1 MGMIGNYIAVDEAKL
16 EAIIKCE
23 EDILDI
29 DPKDCAVLDID
40 KSWQAIQYLLFRDI
54 DEGPPPMGYVVPM
67 MTDNAI
73 DCELDFGAFYLTSE
87 QVEEAYDYLN
97 GLDEETIKDMYD
109 FQAMVADEVYPIA
122 TDDDEDE
129 FYQYIYSYL
138 MDIKE
143 FYKEAADKGKA
154 VIFYVM

>member
-29 DPKDCAVLDID
+29 DPKDYAVLDID
-40 KSWQAIQYLLFRDI
+40 KSWQAIQYLLCQDI

-67 MTDNAI
+67 MVENAI
-73 DCELDFGAFYLTSE
+73 DCDLDFGAFYLTSE
-87 QVEEAYDYLN
+87 QVEEGYDYLN
-97 GLDEETIKDMYD
+97 TLDEETVKEMYD

-122 TDDDEDE
+122 TDDDEEE
-129 FYQYIYSYL
+129 FYRYIYSYL
-138 MDIKE
+138 MDIKA
-143 FYKEAADKGKA
+143 FYKEATDKGNA
-154 VIFYVM
+154 VIFYII